1 MSLFV
6 MLCYIVRLF
15 LFCYTASID
24 CVGLG
29 FAILDLSDWQVRRW
43 HFEELAVA
51 QQLPL
56 RSLSREQTFTSNAMG
71 ETLFCRSIAQMMAYI
86 EKVQIKTHSHTSPES
101 LHKKSTPISH
111 HLNWTFQSPR
121 DWYLWKGPFLQ
132 FQLNCKLYP
141 KSHIALSTKHFFC
154 PKPTCVLQQHGHQ
167 LKQRSFFFQGVWCF
181 RSQDG
186 IYSDAAYHAGCA
198 KVILGVWTGW
208 FLFDRIRMKRRCA
221 F

>member
-1 MSLFV
+1 
-6 MLCYIVRLF
+6 MLCYIVIPF
-15 LFCYTASID
+15 LFCYTAWID

-29 FAILDLSDWQVRRW
+29 FAIFDLSDWQVRRW

-51 QQLPL
+51 QQLLL

-86 EKVQIKTHSHTSPES
+86 EKVQIKTDSHTSPKS

-141 KSHIALSTKHFFC
+141 KSQLS
-154 PKPTCVLQQHGHQ
+154 
-167 LKQRSFFFQGVWCF
+167 
-181 RSQDG
+181 
-186 IYSDAAYHAGCA
+186 
-198 KVILGVWTGW
+198 KVICHRSCSNMVINWNSDPFSSKVCDVSGPKMWSILMLRTMQDVPRSLLVYELDDFFLIGSAWRDGV
-208 FLFDRIRMKRRCA
+208 LFKK
-221 F
+221 